1 MAIIIPDKIVDL
13 LSSMF
18 EDVRD
23 KQFIIGDTLIEI
35 VNATGDKGGTIAYLA
50 GKLGV
55 SASTLY
61 DYYRIAKL
69 WTPEYRAM
77 YQALDWT
84 IYRNADPNDP
94 EDRALLDRC
103 VDNGWNASKFREEKY
118 PALKDPNT
126 IIGKMIAL
134 GRRIYQQD
142 TLEIEQREAIL
153 RAINI
158 LQSIMQELESVE
170 FADEQV

>member
-1 MAIIIPDKIVDL
+1 MAIIIPDQIVDWFAAA
-13 LSSMF
+13 F
-18 EDVRD
+18 EDIRD
-23 KQFIIGDTLIEI
+23 KQFLVGDELIEI
-35 VNATGDKGGTIAYLA
+35 VNVTRDKAGTLAYIA

-61 DYYRIAKL
+61 DYYRISKL

-103 VDNGWNASKFREEKY
+103 VDEQWSSATFKENKY
-118 PALKDPNT
+118 PSLKDPNV
-126 IIGKMIAL
+126 IISRMIAL
-134 GRRIYQQD
+134 GKRIYQQD

-153 RAINI
+153 QAIGI
-158 LQSIMQELESVE
+158 LQSIMQELEVVE
-170 FADEQV
+170 FADV

>member
-1 MAIIIPDKIVDL
+1 MSVIIPDKIVDWF
-13 LSSMF
+13 LSAF

-23 KQFIIGDTLIEI
+23 KQFLIGDQLIEI
-35 VNATGDKGGTIAYLA
+35 VKVTGDKSGTLAYLA
-50 GKLGV
+50 GKLGI

-94 EDRALLDRC
+94 EDRELLDLC

-118 PALKDPNT
+118 PALKYPNT

>member
-1 MAIIIPDKIVDL
+1 MVVIPDKIVDL
-13 LSSMF
+13 LSAMF

-35 VNATGDKGGTIAYLA
+35 VNATGDKGGTLAYLA

-118 PALKDPNT
+118 PALKDPSV
-126 IIGKMIAL
+126 IVGRMIAL
-134 GRRIYQQD
+134 GKRIYEQD
-142 TLEIEQREAIL
+142 TLDIEQREAIHK
-153 RAINI
+153 AIW
-158 LQSIMQELESVE
+158 LLEEVMRELEVVE
-170 FADEQV
+170 FANEQI

>member
-1 MAIIIPDKIVDL
+1 MVVIPDKIVDL

-23 KQFIIGDTLIEI
+23 KQFIIGDTLVEI
-35 VNATGDKGGTIAYLA
+35 VNATRDKAGTIAYLA
-50 GKLGV
+50 GRLGV

-77 YQALDWT
+77 YRALDWT

-94 EDRALLDRC
+94 EDRALLDKC
-103 VDNGWNASKFREEKY
+103 IDEGWSSVKFREEKY
-118 PALKDPNT
+118 PALKDPSV
-126 IIGKMIAL
+126 IVGRMIAL
-134 GRRIYQQD
+134 GKRIYEQD
-142 TLEIEQREAIL
+142 ALDIEQREAIHK
-153 RAINI
+153 AIG
-158 LQSIMQELESVE
+158 LLEEVMRELEVVE
-170 FADEQV
+170 FADVKF

>member
-1 MAIIIPDKIVDL
+1 MVVIPDKIVDWF
-13 LSSMF
+13 LSAF

-23 KQFIIGDTLIEI
+23 KQFLIGDQLIEI
-35 VNATGDKGGTIAYLA
+35 VKVTGDKSGTLAYLA

-94 EDRALLDRC
+94 EDRALLDKC
-103 VDNGWNASKFREEKY
+103 IDEGWSSVKFREEKY

-134 GRRIYQQD
+134 GKRIYEQD
-142 TLEIEQREAIL
+142 TLDIEQREAIHK
-153 RAINI
+153 AIG
-158 LQSIMQELESVE
+158 LLEEVMRELEVVE
-170 FADEQV
+170 FADV

>member
-1 MAIIIPDKIVDL
+1 MVVIPDKIVDWF
-13 LSSMF
+13 LSAF

-23 KQFIIGDTLIEI
+23 KQFLIGDQLIEI
-35 VNATGDKGGTIAYLA
+35 VKVTGDKSGTLAYLA

-94 EDRALLDRC
+94 EDRALLDKC
-103 VDNGWNASKFREEKY
+103 IDEGWSSVKFREEKY
-118 PALKDPNT
+118 PALKDPSV
-126 IIGKMIAL
+126 IVGRMIAL
-134 GRRIYQQD
+134 GKRIYEQD
-142 TLEIEQREAIL
+142 TLDIEQREAIHK
-153 RAINI
+153 AIG
-158 LQSIMQELESVE
+158 LLEEVMRELEVVE
-170 FADEQV
+170 FADVKF

>member
-1 MAIIIPDKIVDL
+1 MVVIPDKIVDL
-13 LSSMF
+13 LSAMF

-23 KQFIIGDTLIEI
+23 KQFLIGDQLIEI
-35 VNATGDKGGTIAYLA
+35 VKVTGDKSGTLAYLA

-69 WTPEYRAM
+69 WTPEYRVM

-94 EDRALLDRC
+94 EDRALLDKC
-103 VDNGWNASKFREEKY
+103 IDEGWSSVKFREEKY

-134 GRRIYQQD
+134 GKRIYEQD
-142 TLEIEQREAIL
+142 TLDIEQREAIHK
-153 RAINI
+153 AIG
-158 LQSIMQELESVE
+158 LLEEVMRELEVVE
-170 FADEQV
+170 FADVKF

>member
-1 MAIIIPDKIVDL
+1 MVVIPDKIVDWF
-13 LSSMF
+13 LSAF

-23 KQFIIGDTLIEI
+23 KQFLIGDQLIEI
-35 VNATGDKGGTIAYLA
+35 VKVTGDKSGTLAYLA

-103 VDNGWNASKFREEKY
+103 IDEGWSSVKFREEKY

-134 GRRIYQQD
+134 GKRIYEQD
-142 TLEIEQREAIL
+142 TLDIEQREAIHK
-153 RAINI
+153 AIW
-158 LQSIMQELESVE
+158 LLEEVMRELEVVE
-170 FADEQV
+170 FADVKF

>member
-1 MAIIIPDKIVDL
+1 MVVIPDEIVDWFA
-13 LSSMF
+13 SVF

-23 KQFIIGDTLIEI
+23 KQFLIGDQLIEI
-35 VNATGDKGGTIAYLA
+35 IKVTGDKGGTIAYIA
-50 GKLGV
+50 GRLGV

-94 EDRALLDRC
+94 EDRALLDKC
-103 VDNGWNASKFREEKY
+103 IDEGWSSVKFREEKY

-134 GRRIYQQD
+134 GKRIYEQD
-142 TLEIEQREAIL
+142 TLDIEQREAIL
-153 RAINI
+153 KAINI
-158 LQSIMQELESVE
+158 LTEIMHELEVVE
-170 FADEQV
+170 FADVKF

>member
-1 MAIIIPDKIVDL
+1 MVVIPDKIVDL
-13 LSSMF
+13 LSAMF

-50 GKLGV
+50 GRLGV

-118 PALKDPNT
+118 PALKDLSV
-126 IIGKMIAL
+126 IVGRMIAL
-134 GRRIYQQD
+134 GKRIYEQD
-142 TLEIEQREAIL
+142 TLDIEQREVIHKAIWL
-153 RAINI
+153 FEEVMR
-158 LQSIMQELESVE
+158 EFEVVE
-170 FADEQV
+170 FADVKF

>member
-13 LSSMF
+13 LSAMF

-35 VNATGDKGGTIAYLA
+35 VNATGDKGGTLAYLA

-94 EDRALLDRC
+94 EDRALLDKC
-103 VDNGWNASKFREEKY
+103 VDEGWNSTKFKEEKY
-118 PALKDPNT
+118 PALRNPNT
-126 IIGKMIAL
+126 IVGRMIAMGKRL
-134 GRRIYQQD
+134 YEYD
-142 TLEIEQREAIL
+142 ALEIEQREAIL
-153 RAINI
+153 KAITI
-158 LQSIMQELESVE
+158 LQEIMKELEIAEIAYV
-170 FADEQV
+170 

>member
-1 MAIIIPDKIVDL
+1 MSVIIPDKIVDWF
-13 LSSMF
+13 LSAF

-23 KQFIIGDTLIEI
+23 KQFLIGDQLIEI
-35 VNATGDKGGTIAYLA
+35 VKVTGDKSGTLAYLA

-94 EDRALLDRC
+94 EDRALLDKC
-103 VDNGWNASKFREEKY
+103 IDEGWSSVKFREEKY
-118 PALKDPNT
+118 PALKDPSV
-126 IIGKMIAL
+126 IVGRMIAL
-134 GRRIYQQD
+134 GKRIYEQD
-142 TLEIEQREAIL
+142 TLDIEQREAIHK
-153 RAINI
+153 AIG
-158 LQSIMQELESVE
+158 LLEEVMRELEVVE
-170 FADEQV
+170 FADVKF

>member
-1 MAIIIPDKIVDL
+1 MVVIPDKIVDF

-61 DYYRIAKL
+61 DYYRISKL
-69 WTPEYRAM
+69 WTPEYRA
-77 YQALDWT
+77 
-84 IYRNADPNDP
+84 
-94 EDRALLDRC
+94 
-103 VDNGWNASKFREEKY
+103 
-118 PALKDPNT
+118 
-126 IIGKMIAL
+126 IGKMIAL
-134 GRRIYQQD
+134 GKRIYEQD
-142 TLEIEQREAIL
+142 TLDIEQREAIHK
-153 RAINI
+153 AIG
-158 LQSIMQELESVE
+158 LLEEVMRELEVVE
-170 FADEQV
+170 FADV

>member
-1 MAIIIPDKIVDL
+1 MVVIPDKIVDL
-13 LSSMF
+13 LSAMF

-84 IYRNADPNDP
+84 IYRNADPNNP
-94 EDRALLDRC
+94 VDRALLDRC

-118 PALKDPNT
+118 PALKDPSV
-126 IIGKMIAL
+126 IVGRMIAL
-134 GRRIYQQD
+134 GKRIYEQD
-142 TLEIEQREAIL
+142 TLDIEQREAIHK
-153 RAINI
+153 AIG
-158 LQSIMQELESVE
+158 LLEEVMRELEVVE
-170 FADEQV
+170 FADVKF

>member
-1 MAIIIPDKIVDL
+1 MVVIPDKIVDWF
-13 LSSMF
+13 LSAF

-23 KQFIIGDTLIEI
+23 KQFLIGDQLIEI
-35 VNATGDKGGTIAYLA
+35 VKVTGDKSGTLAYLA

-103 VDNGWNASKFREEKY
+103 IDEGWSSVKFREEKY

-134 GRRIYQQD
+134 GKRIYEQD
-142 TLEIEQREAIL
+142 TLDIEQREAIHK
-153 RAINI
+153 AIG
-158 LQSIMQELESVE
+158 LLEEVMRELEVVE
-170 FADEQV
+170 FADVKF

>member
-1 MAIIIPDKIVDL
+1 MVVIPDKIVDL
-13 LSSMF
+13 LSAMF

-94 EDRALLDRC
+94 EDRALLDLC

-118 PALKDPNT
+118 PALKDPSV
-126 IIGKMIAL
+126 IVGRMIAL
-134 GRRIYQQD
+134 GKRIYEQD
-142 TLEIEQREAIL
+142 TLDIEQREAIHK
-153 RAINI
+153 AIG
-158 LQSIMQELESVE
+158 LLEEVMREL
-170 FADEQV
+170 

>member
-1 MAIIIPDKIVDL
+1 MVVIPDKIVDWF
-13 LSSMF
+13 LSAF

-23 KQFIIGDTLIEI
+23 KQFLIGDQLIEI
-35 VNATGDKGGTIAYLA
+35 VKVTGDKSGTLAYLA

-103 VDNGWNASKFREEKY
+103 VDNGWNASRFREEKY
-118 PALKDPNT
+118 PALKDPSV
-126 IIGKMIAL
+126 IVGRMIAL
-134 GRRIYQQD
+134 GKRIYEQD
-142 TLEIEQREAIL
+142 TLDIEQREAIHK
-153 RAINI
+153 AIG
-158 LQSIMQELESVE
+158 LLEEVMRELEVVE
-170 FADEQV
+170 FADVKF

>member
-1 MAIIIPDKIVDL
+1 
-13 LSSMF
+13 MF

-23 KQFIIGDTLIEI
+23 RQFIIGDTLIEI

-50 GKLGV
+50 GRLGV

-103 VDNGWNASKFREEKY
+103 VDNGWNSTKFKEEKY
-118 PALKDPNT
+118 PALRNPNT
-126 IIGKMIAL
+126 IVGRMIAMGKRL
-134 GRRIYQQD
+134 YEYD
-142 TLEIEQREAIL
+142 ALEIEQREAIL
-153 RAINI
+153 KAITI
-158 LQSIMQELESVE
+158 LQEIMKELEIAEIAYV
-170 FADEQV
+170 

>member
-1 MAIIIPDKIVDL
+1 MVVIPDKIVDL

-50 GKLGV
+50 GRLGV

-84 IYRNADPNDP
+84 IYRNADPNDH
-94 EDRALLDRC
+94 EDRALLDLC

-118 PALKDPNT
+118 PALKDPSV
-126 IIGKMIAL
+126 IVGRMIAL
-134 GRRIYQQD
+134 GKRIYEQD
-142 TLEIEQREAIL
+142 TLDIEQREAIHK
-153 RAINI
+153 AIG
-158 LQSIMQELESVE
+158 LLEEVMRELEVVE
-170 FADEQV
+170 FADVKF

>member
-1 MAIIIPDKIVDL
+1 MVVIPDKIVDL
-13 LSSMF
+13 LSAMF

-50 GKLGV
+50 GRLGV

-103 VDNGWNASKFREEKY
+103 VDNGWNSTKFKEEKY
-118 PALKDPNT
+118 PALRNPNT
-126 IIGKMIAL
+126 IVGRMIAMGKRL
-134 GRRIYQQD
+134 YEYD
-142 TLEIEQREAIL
+142 ALEIEQREAIL
-153 RAINI
+153 KAITI
-158 LQSIMQELESVE
+158 LQEIMKELEIAEIAYV
-170 FADEQV
+170 

>member
-1 MAIIIPDKIVDL
+1 MVVIPDKIVDWF
-13 LSSMF
+13 LSAF

-23 KQFIIGDTLIEI
+23 KQFLIGDQLIEI
-35 VNATGDKGGTIAYLA
+35 VKVTGDKSGTLAYLA

-94 EDRALLDRC
+94 EDRALLDKC
-103 VDNGWNASKFREEKY
+103 IDEGWSSVKFREEKY

-134 GRRIYQQD
+134 GKRIYEQD

-153 RAINI
+153 LAIRI
-158 LQSIMQELESVE
+158 LQEIVHALENPEYLDVKI
-170 FADEQV
+170 

>member
-1 MAIIIPDKIVDL
+1 MVVIPDKIVDWF
-13 LSSMF
+13 LSAF

-23 KQFIIGDTLIEI
+23 KQFLIGDQLIEI
-35 VNATGDKGGTIAYLA
+35 VKVTGDKSGTLAYLA

-94 EDRALLDRC
+94 EDRALLDKC
-103 VDNGWNASKFREEKY
+103 VDEGWNSTKFKEEKY
-118 PALKDPNT
+118 PALRNPNT
-126 IIGKMIAL
+126 IVGRMIAMGKRL
-134 GRRIYQQD
+134 YEYD
-142 TLEIEQREAIL
+142 ALEIEQREAIL
-153 RAINI
+153 KAITI
-158 LQSIMQELESVE
+158 LQEIMKELEIAEIAYV
-170 FADEQV
+170 

>member
-1 MAIIIPDKIVDL
+1 MVVIPDKIVDL
-13 LSSMF
+13 LSAMF

-103 VDNGWNASKFREEKY
+103 IDEQWSSATFKENKY
-118 PALKDPNT
+118 PALKDPRV
-126 IIGKMIAL
+126 IVGRMIAL
-134 GRRIYQQD
+134 GKRIYEQD
-142 TLEIEQREAIL
+142 TLDIEQREAIL
-153 RAINI
+153 LALRI
-158 LQSIMQELESVE
+158 LQEIVHALETPE
-170 FADEQV
+170 FLDVKI

>member
-1 MAIIIPDKIVDL
+1 MIVIPDEIIDWFAE
-13 LSSMF
+13 MF

-23 KQFIIGDTLIEI
+23 RQFAIGDELIE
-35 VNATGDKGGTIAYLA
+35 VVKTTGDKAGTISYIA
-50 GKLGV
+50 GKLGI

-103 VDNGWNASKFREEKY
+103 VDNGWNSTKFKEEKY
-118 PALKDPNT
+118 PALRNPNT
-126 IIGKMIAL
+126 IVGRMIAMGKRL
-134 GRRIYQQD
+134 YEYD
-142 TLEIEQREAIL
+142 ALEIEQREAIL
-153 RAINI
+153 KAITI
-158 LQSIMQELESVE
+158 LQEIMKELEIAEIAYV
-170 FADEQV
+170 

>member
-1 MAIIIPDKIVDL
+1 MVVIPDKIVDWFA
-13 LSSMF
+13 SVF

-23 KQFIIGDTLIEI
+23 KQFLIGDQLIEI
-35 VNATGDKGGTIAYLA
+35 IKVTGDKGGTIAYIA
-50 GKLGV
+50 GRLGV

-134 GRRIYQQD
+134 GKRIYEQD
-142 TLEIEQREAIL
+142 TLDIEQREAIHK
-153 RAINI
+153 AIG
-158 LQSIMQELESVE
+158 LLEEVMRELEVVE
-170 FADEQV
+170 FADV